1 MQVKCITIEG
11 ENAIIAADQFDWLC
25 AQAAKV
31 EKLEKVAEA
40 ASEVVAWD
48 WIDNYEDCVDDIVKL
63 KNALDA
69 L

>member
-25 AQAAKV
+25 EQADKV
-31 EKLEKVAEA
+31 AKLEKVAEA
-40 ASEVVAWD
+40 ARDVVAWD
-48 WIDNYEDCVDDIVKL
+48 WSDNDAECVGDIAKL
-63 KNALDA
+63 ERALDA